1 MTLSGFALKED
12 GYAPTM
18 ASKSLNEFNK
28 DELYERARKAGIPGR
43 SQMNRD
49 ELMAALSNG
58 RKKPSK
64 HVQRSTAPPTTK
76 RSIWSGAITFGL
88 ITIPV
93 GLYTAIEDRDISFH
107 LFSGKDKSRVHYK
120 RVSTKSGREVDW
132 DDVVKGYEYED
143 GKHVLFTKEELDQ
156 IPPDSLKVVDVV
168 QFVDGTEID
177 PIYFDKPYFVAPDK
191 TAVKAYVLFARAL
204 EEAGRVG
211 IGKITIR
218 EKERLCTLRV
228 KDGLLVLETMNWPD
242 EVRVPAFGQLD
253 VKPRISSQEL
263 KMARTLIDHL
273 TSDFDP
279 NAFEDT
285 YRQRLEEA
293 IEAKI
298 EGDEVQLSAPREEP
312 EKVTSLLEALRASVE
327 DTKARRSA

>member
-1 MTLSGFALKED
+1 
-12 GYAPTM
+12 M
-18 ASKSLNEFNK
+18 ATSKSLDKLNK

-43 SQMNRD
+43 SQMDRD
-49 ELMAALSNG
+49 ELIAALANG
-58 RKKPSK
+58 QKKPAKPKKAKQPAERPS
-64 HVQRSTAPPTTK
+64 TK

-143 GKHVLFTKEELDQ
+143 GKHVLFTKEELEQ
-156 IPPDSLKVVDVV
+156 IPPESLKVVDVV
-168 QFVDGTEID
+168 QFVDGSEID
-177 PIYFDKPYFVAPDK
+177 PIYFDKPYFVAPTK
-191 TAVKAYVLFARAL
+191 NAVKAYVLFARAL

-211 IGKITIR
+211 VGKITIR

-228 KDGLLVLETMNWPD
+228 KDDLLILETMNWPD
-242 EVRVPAFGQLD
+242 EIRVPAFSQLD
-253 VKPRISSQEL
+253 EKPRISSQEL
-263 KMARTLIDHL
+263 KMARTLIDQL
-273 TSDFDP
+273 TSTFDP
-279 NAFEDT
+279 AAFEDT

-293 IEAKI
+293 IEAKVD
-298 EGDEVQLSAPREEP
+298 GDEVQLTTPDTEP

-327 DTKARRSA
+327 ENKARRSA